1 MWPWEHLAV
10 GYVAV
15 SILFRWH
22 GRRVG
27 ALDAVAVGVGA
38 AFPDLVDKPLAW
50 AFDVLPSG
58 TSVAHSVFVAVPL
71 AVAVW
76 FVAARRDRRSVG
88 AAFAVS
94 YLLHLPS
101 DALYGPLTD
110 GGSLSGLSSGRSS
123 SAPAREAVDSR
134 GPSHTTS
141 SPTSSSSGRRRRSS
155 TSSSNSSCSGRRRS
169 SGSPTARH
177 PSTPS
182 SGSSDGARSDG
193 PGATAGRR
201 AYSLYNKAR
210 STPLIRQ

>member
-110 GGSLSGLSSGRSS
+110 GGFSIRAFLWPFVVGSGEGSGGF
-123 SAPAREAVDSR
+123 AGTVAHYFLAYLQFLGTPEAVEYLVFELFLLGTATVLWVADGAPPLDAVQR
-134 GPSHTTS
+134 FV
-141 SPTSSSSGRRRRSS
+141 RRR
-155 TSSSNSSCSGRRRS
+155 TE
-169 SGSPTARH
+169 
-177 PSTPS
+177 
-182 SGSSDGARSDG
+182 
-193 PGATAGRR
+193 
-201 AYSLYNKAR
+201 
-210 STPLIRQ
+210 